1 MTLKNLTPEQARKYF
16 EVRLQGQNFA
26 RSGENYMARC
36 PFHHDRKASL
46 SLNFLKAGFFCHAC
60 TVGGGLVEFEK
71 RFSNCD
77 SQTVTANIAE
87 IIGTPQLSFRKE
99 EPEAIY
105 QYHDEQNRVVLEKLR
120 YPRKR
125 FEQRK
130 PDANGGYEYKL
141 GEIRKPLYH
150 LPEVITANHVIVTE
164 GEKDA
169 DRVRALN
176 LSQFDKSGFTRM
188 AVTTNVDGAG
198 KWRPDYNPY
207 FAGENVVLLP
217 DDDDLGRR
225 HTRMVAASVFP
236 YAHSV
241 RMVQLPGLPPKGD
254 VSDYLDGHNAEEL
267 VTEIK
272 KAPLWKPPAPHLLVP
287 AQRFEAQLS
296 EEITWLVNGVIQ
308 RGSNGFICGAPKG
321 GKSWAAVDLALS
333 LALGVPWLDF
343 LVPQRVKV
351 ALVSREDN
359 PALTKWRLRHLLA
372 GKSKTLEDVSE
383 HLWVNSREQSPEFRL
398 DKPEQT
404 AEMLAELKKVKP
416 EFLILDV
423 LNVLH
428 GRDENDNQE
437 MRRILE
443 QLTLIQQEVGCSICV
458 LHHFN
463 KMSEGSMTQR
473 LRGSSAIA
481 GWAEWLVGIEPV
493 PGESGTRS
501 MEFELKAAMSPEPLR
516 FEIVSDEYGGDTRL
530 EKSEWAP
537 PDQHKRPRRRPED
550 VCQGRRKTRPEGRR
564 ENRPLPVREGVDL
577 LDRAGVAGAEAC
589 ASVQAARLGRSGRHP
604 SPIVATCGE
613 G

>member
-1 MTLKNLTPEQARKYF
+1 MRLKNLTPEQNRKYF
-16 EVRLQGQNFA
+16 EARLQGQNFA

-36 PFHHDRKASL
+36 PLHDDRKASL
-46 SLNFLKAGFFCHAC
+46 SLNFGKASFYCHAC
-60 TVGGGLVEFEK
+60 RVGGGLVEFEK
-71 RFSNCD
+71 RLSKCD
-77 SQTVTANIAE
+77 NQTALANIAE
-87 IIGTPQLSFRKE
+87 ILGIPKLGFNTAN
-99 EPEAIY
+99 PEAIY
-105 QYHDEQNRVVLEKLR
+105 PYHDERGRVVLEKVR
-120 YPRKR
+120 YPGKR
-125 FEQRK
+125 FVQRK
-130 PDANGGYEYKL
+130 PDGVGGYEYKL

-150 LPEVITANHVIVTE
+150 LPEVITANHVIITE

-176 LSQFDKSGFTRM
+176 LAQFAKSCFTRI

-207 FAGENVVLLP
+207 FAGKDVVLLP
-217 DDDDLGRR
+217 DDDDLGRQ
-225 HTRMVAASVFP
+225 HARMVAASVFP

-254 VSDYLDGHNAEEL
+254 VSDFLDGHSAEEL
-267 VTEIK
+267 ITEIK

-372 GKSKTLEDVSE
+372 GKSKTLEDVRD

-416 EFLILDV
+416 EFLIFDV

-501 MEFELKAAMSPEPLR
+501 MEFELKAAMSPEALR
-516 FEIVSDEYGGDTRL
+516 FRIRSDELGGDVRI
-530 EKSEWAP
+530 EKCEWSPAMQQRP
-537 PDQHKRPRRRPED
+537 PRRRPED
-550 VCQGRRKTRPEGRR
+550 VLK
-564 ENRPLPVREGVDL
+564 
-577 LDRAGVAGAEAC
+577 
-589 ASVQAARLGRSGRHP
+589 
-604 SPIVATCGE
+604 
-613 G
+613 